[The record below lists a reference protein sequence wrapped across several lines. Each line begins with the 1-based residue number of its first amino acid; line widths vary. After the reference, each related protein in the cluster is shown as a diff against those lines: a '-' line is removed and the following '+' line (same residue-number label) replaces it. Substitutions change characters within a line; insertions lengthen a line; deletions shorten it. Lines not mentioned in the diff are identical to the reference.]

1 MTERPHPGPAT
12 TGSDS
17 APCRTLLPTIRGRRR
32 TRLAFRHGGRFIAG
46 LAALVALTGCGPGD
60 DGGSNP
66 YRRLAPGDPAPDYA
80 AATLA
85 GDTVSLSGLRGDVV
99 MLNIWATWCIPCRA
113 EMPGL
118 QALHE
123 QFQDD
128 GLRVVGV
135 SIDAGSATSSVRMFL
150 DDFGITFTI
159 LHDPSERVTRAFRSM
174 GVPETFLIGR
184 DGRLVTR
191 WIGKFDPLADA
202 TLQAVQDALAA
213 GRQASS

>member
-1 MTERPHPGPAT
+1 MKKAQEMTSIRTRNTFAART
-12 TGSDS
+12 
-17 APCRTLLPTIRGRRR
+17 ALLATLLGS
-32 TRLAFRHGGRFIAG
+32 
-46 LAALVALTGCGPGD
+46 AACGPGED
-60 DGGSNP
+60 IGARSA
-66 YRRLAPGDPAPDYA
+66 YRRLTTGDEAPAFA

-123 QFQDD
+123 QFQDE
-128 GLRVVGV
+128 GLRVIGV

-150 DDFGITFTI
+150 EDFGITFTI

-191 WIGKFDPLADA
+191 WIGKFDPLAGA
-202 TLQAVQDALAA
+202 TTEAVRGALATPA
-213 GRQASS
+213 T